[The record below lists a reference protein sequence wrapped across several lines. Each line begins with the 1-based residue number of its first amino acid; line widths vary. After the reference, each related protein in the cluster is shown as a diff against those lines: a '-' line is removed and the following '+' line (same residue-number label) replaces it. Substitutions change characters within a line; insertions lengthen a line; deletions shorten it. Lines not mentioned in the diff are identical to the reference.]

1 MELVCVLDE
10 AEQAGHLPET
20 IVEEFT
26 EHPFSMPALWACRD
40 HFYRL
45 DAAARRSH
53 PALPSVFALL
63 AAMAGDLDL
72 AREYVSLLGTTP
84 RHWRMQDL
92 REKDYY
98 RICTELVMPYISDGM
113 FLRIVFFLVKTGMV
127 PVRSLT
133 LSACRPSIINGFRDF
148 TRFGPYLERHK
159 DAITQMI
166 HQLYGSVGK
175 NVYEIMLAEWY
186 YQNNDCFNALILA
199 TGTIPLI
206 ERESDMRC
214 LFVAL
219 ALQMRILLMNGQ
231 ARTAKPLGEKIRDRI
246 QETGR
251 EELTASLNALECLA
265 ACYDGQQEAVAQWL
279 ENTAP
284 DENRDIYMMD
294 MFAWL
299 TKVRCYLQVGKNMAA
314 YVLVR
319 QLITLLEPGKR
330 HMDLCECHMLLAAVY
345 YKSGD
350 KDRMCR
356 ELETALALAKKY
368 RYIRLLADEGACM
381 MQMLFIYQREWG
393 ADDFTD
399 RIMELA
405 GGVSRY
411 FPNYLKSPA
420 EYYET
425 LTETEKKVLRLMALG
440 MSNDEIAER
449 MGRKAGTVKF
459 HSNSIFRKLRVSNRH
474 QRAPVYRHLQ
484 RQRPHD
490 PCVAAWL
497 GTGPVRL
504 CRRGREADGYRRA
517 EAPERELFHQRQ
529 RSPGA
534 QQRRHHHPLP
544 VQRRY
549 NGQGQP
555 GRSGLYQQ
563 RHHRGLLRV
572 RGQAEPRQPHR
583 DVLQRLGRRH
593 RL

>member
-1 MELVCVLDE
+1 MEQKGNVTYPRPQMELVCVLDE

-40 HFYRL
+40 RFYRL

-63 AAMAGDLDL
+63 AAMEGDLDL

-175 NVYEIMLAEWY
+175 NVYEIMLA
-186 YQNNDCFNALILA
+186 
-199 TGTIPLI
+199 
-206 ERESDMRC
+206 
-214 LFVAL
+214 
-219 ALQMRILLMNGQ
+219 
-231 ARTAKPLGEKIRDRI
+231 
-246 QETGR
+246 
-251 EELTASLNALECLA
+251 
-265 ACYDGQQEAVAQWL
+265 
-279 ENTAP
+279 
-284 DENRDIYMMD
+284 
-294 MFAWL
+294 
-299 TKVRCYLQVGKNMAA
+299 
-314 YVLVR
+314 
-319 QLITLLEPGKR
+319 
-330 HMDLCECHMLLAAVY
+330 
-345 YKSGD
+345 
-350 KDRMCR
+350 
-356 ELETALALAKKY
+356 
-368 RYIRLLADEGACM
+368 DEGACM
-381 MQMLFIYQREWG
+381 VQMLFIYQRERG

-459 HSNSIFRKLRVSNRH
+459 HSNSIFRKLRVSNR
-474 QRAPVYRHLQ
+474 QQAVN
-484 RQRPHD
+484 
-490 PCVAAWL
+490 
-497 GTGPVRL
+497 
-504 CRRGREADGYRRA
+504 RGRGI
-517 EAPERELFHQRQ
+517 
-529 RSPGA
+529 
-534 QQRRHHHPLP
+534 
-544 VQRRY
+544 
-549 NGQGQP
+549 
-555 GRSGLYQQ
+555 
-563 RHHRGLLRV
+563 GLL
-572 RGQAEPRQPHR
+572 
-583 DVLQRLGRRH
+583 
-593 RL
+593 